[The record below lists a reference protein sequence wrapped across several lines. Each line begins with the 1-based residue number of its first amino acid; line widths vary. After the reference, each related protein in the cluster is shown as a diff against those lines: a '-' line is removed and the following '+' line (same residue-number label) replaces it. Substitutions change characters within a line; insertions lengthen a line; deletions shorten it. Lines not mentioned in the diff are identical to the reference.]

1 MFRFLTA
8 GESHGPLMTTIIE
21 GLPAGLTVV
30 AADINA
36 DLARRQGG
44 YGRGARQKIETDTVE
59 ITAGVRFGKTLGSP
73 VTLSVRNRDW
83 MNWSTRMLGSC
94 PEAFVD
100 HDYGWGKWGRGRAP
114 KNS

>member
-1 MFRFLTA
+1 MFRFLPA

-44 YGRGARQKIETDTVE
+44 YGRGARQKIETDSVE
-59 ITAGVRFGKTLGSP
+59 IFIVA
-73 VTLSVRNRDW
+73 DI
-83 MNWSTRMLGSC
+83 
-94 PEAFVD
+94 FVMFFF
-100 HDYGWGKWGRGRAP
+100 KSKRT
-114 KNS
+114 

>member
-44 YGRGARQKIETDTVE
+44 YGRGARQKIETDSVE

-73 VTLSVRNRDW
+73 VTVWADADRA
-83 MNWSTRMLGSC
+83 TRTTCAANTCS
-94 PEAFVD
+94 
-100 HDYGWGKWGRGRAP
+100 HNSKTRACGLCGDA
-114 KNS
+114 KV